1 MREYNLSQIANCK
14 YIDIPLSESSIQ
26 SIWKKLGK
34 KEKIPEPEILCKKD
48 HNASPFR
55 RLSTSMWQN
64 GGINSIRC
72 AMVWDVYFSFP
83 KLLQLY

>member
-14 YIDIPLSESSIQ
+14 YIDIPLSESNIQ

-34 KEKIPEPEILCKKD
+34 KEKIPEPEILRKKD
-48 HNASPFR
+48 HNAS
-55 RLSTSMWQN
+55 LSTTMWQN